1 MTRFPDWTASEV
13 VTATKLDQV
22 SVDYVLKSADEDLN
36 LSTTLQND
44 NHLAYTVA
52 ATGTYIADLWL
63 YAKSAA
69 NGAGDI
75 NVGWSF
81 PTGTLH
87 YSAVGLGLTL
97 ASGNDGTVTPPTIL
111 NATSGVSVIGLGL
124 STATLLIQVHAHFV
138 ATATGT
144 LQFMWG
150 QNSSNANNS
159 TVKAGSHMIVR
170 QVA

>member
-22 SVDYVLKSADEDLN
+22 SVDYVPKTADEDLN

-44 NHLAYTVA
+44 NHLAYA
-52 ATGTYIADLWL
+52 INATGTYVIDLFL
-63 YAKSAA
+63 LARSAA
-69 NGAGDI
+69 NAAGHI
-75 NVGWSF
+75 NLAFTF
-81 PTGTLH
+81 PAATAYWWGPGPD
-87 YSAVGLGLTL
+87 ATL
-97 ASGNDGTVTPPTIL
+97 ASGSIQTTQWVGVAPY
-111 NATSGVSVIGLGL
+111 TSGGGINYGL
-124 STATLLIQVHAHFV
+124 STTVIGMHIHLLLI

-144 LQFMWG
+144 LQLQWA
-150 QNSSNANNS
+150 QVASNANNT

>member
-1 MTRFPDWTASEV
+1 MTRFPDWTTSEV

-22 SVDYVLKSADEDLN
+22 SVDYVLKSADESVN

-44 NHLAYTVA
+44 NDLAYTVA

-63 YAKSAA
+63 YVTSAA
-69 NGAGDI
+69 NAAGDL
-75 NVGWSF
+75 NVGFSF

-87 YSAVGLGLTL
+87 YSAVGLGLGL

-111 NATSGVSVIGLGL
+111 SATSGSSVLGLGL
-124 STATLLIQVHAHFV
+124 STALLLVRVHAILI

-144 LQFMWG
+144 LQFMWC